1 MTTEIQLANDV
12 NKIFRRSV
20 PCHMLRH
27 PSDLVVPVPLWIK
40 CGPGCIFLSRV
51 KTEKVEKS
59 PGGKMIKFPSSN
71 NANLSEGNV

>member
-1 MTTEIQLANDV
+1 MALVSELLLQDIEHLLVLVQVDV
-12 NKIFRRSV
+12 GQEVGELI
-20 PCHMLRH
+20 RH
-27 PSDLVVPVPLWIK
+27 GLLQPEPDS
-40 CGPGCIFLSRV
+40 IFLSRV